1 LDKPWASIAFIE
13 QIGEGGMERIIEVI
27 GQIAGA
33 LDQAHKAGI
42 IHRDVKPSN
51 VLLDGQWALLSD
63 FGLAKMVE
71 GASELTGTGVG
82 MGTLAYMSPKQGM
95 GKKVDHRT
103 DIYALSGE
111 VVQAIAME

>member
-1 LDKPWASIAFIE
+1 MRYIPHARTLSDEMKFPLK
-13 QIGEGGMERIIEVI
+13 MERIVEVM

-82 MGTLAYMSPKQGM
+82 MGTPA
-95 GKKVDHRT
+95 
-103 DIYALSGE
+103 
-111 VVQAIAME
+111 